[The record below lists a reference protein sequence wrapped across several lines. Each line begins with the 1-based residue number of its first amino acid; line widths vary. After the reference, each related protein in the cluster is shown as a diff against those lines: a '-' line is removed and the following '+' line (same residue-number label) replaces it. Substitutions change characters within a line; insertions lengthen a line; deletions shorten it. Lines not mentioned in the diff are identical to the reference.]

1 MAITSGNS
9 HGISNEMNVTPL
21 IDVLLV
27 LLIIFMV
34 LTPMTPEGLGALV
47 PQAPSSSSPPI
58 PMPRTIV
65 VQVLHG
71 DADQPTRLKI
81 NEEDATWEN
90 VENRLHAI
98 FANRVEKVVFIK
110 GDENVTFDSIAQI
123 IDRAHGA
130 GVDKVGLLTAKIET
144 GR

>member
-1 MAITSGNS
+1 
-9 HGISNEMNVTPL
+9 L

-34 LTPMTPEGLGALV
+34 LTPMTPGGLDALI

-65 VQVLHG
+65 VQVLRG
-71 DADQPTRLKI
+71 DAEQPARLRI
-81 NEEDATWEN
+81 NEEDVTWDNIET
-90 VENRLHAI
+90 RLHAI

-110 GDENVTFDSIAQI
+110 GDEDVTFNNIAQV
-123 IDRAHGA
+123 IDREHSG
-130 GVDKVGLLTAKIET
+130 GVDKVGLLTAKVEA